1 MTDGQKI
8 QWTLDLIQKLLDAK
22 IGDPERLRTIKNTLE
37 TGKEVSDEEKNYLK
51 EQFEELKNNPPETG
65 EEIDETKISKNLII
79 TEKLL
84 EAEIG
89 NRERLETIKKHLTNN
104 ESPSKEDDEYLK
116 EKYEQLITIDDS
128 EVQALERLDMV
139 KKLQTAEIGNLEKLE
154 KIQTILDQRK
164 ELSQEDES
172 YLKTKFEQ
180 YKKITKEEPKVSPLK
195 VSEKI
200 STPKAFPGVNSPVT
214 ISVQVLFCFIPF
226 LVFYAF
232 YRIKKLRMSI
242 VLGIVTF
249 IPIAGVEFLIPFPY
263 GFILSYILSWG
274 IPIYFLVKWSREWN
288 EMVLREQK
296 KMFTN
301 QKSPLD
307 LLEERYAKGE
317 ITKEQFDKTKENL
330 T

>member
-1 MTDGQKI
+1 LTDGQKI
-8 QWTLDLIQKLLDAK
+8 HWTLNLIQKLLDAK
-22 IGDPERLRTIKNTLE
+22 IGDPERLRIIKNTLE
-37 TGKEVSDEEKNYLK
+37 NGNKVSVEEKNYLK
-51 EQFEELKNNPPETG
+51 EKFEELKNYPPKTEK
-65 EEIDETKISKNLII
+65 EIDKTEISKNLIMV
-79 TEKLL
+79 EKLE

-89 NRERLETIKKHLTNN
+89 NYDRLETMKERMANN
-104 ESPSKEDDEYLK
+104 KSLSKEDNEYLE
-116 EKYEQLITIDDS
+116 EKYEQLLTIDGV
-128 EVQALERLDMV
+128 EAKTLEKLDMV
-139 KKLQTAEIGNLEKLE
+139 KKLQTAEIGNKEKLE
-154 KIQTILDQRK
+154 KIQAILDARK
-164 ELSQEDES
+164 ELPQEDES
-172 YLKTKFEQ
+172 YLQTKFEQ

-226 LVFYAF
+226 LVIYAF

-288 EMVLREQK
+288 EMVL
-296 KMFTN
+296 
-301 QKSPLD
+301 S
-307 LLEERYAKGE
+307 
-317 ITKEQFDKTKENL
+317 
-330 T
+330 